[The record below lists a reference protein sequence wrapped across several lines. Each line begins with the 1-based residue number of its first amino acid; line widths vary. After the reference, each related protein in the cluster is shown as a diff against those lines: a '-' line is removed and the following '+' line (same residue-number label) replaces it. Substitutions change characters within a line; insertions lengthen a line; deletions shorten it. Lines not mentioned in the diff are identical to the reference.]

1 MPPNPPPNRPPAG
14 RGQPSSSESSSA
26 TPGPSGTGGT
36 GRGGSASAR
45 GRPVQR
51 LQSLKKR
58 TPGGSLVPLNA
69 DGSTP
74 KPTLKFQPKV
84 VTRKSKEE
92 REALENLEAQ
102 RLRERISAANAA
114 RRTTRGGDRGRGR
127 GRGRGGASGAS
138 GPLGEGT
145 GPGRHGGSWKG
156 KGGRSGKISGFYG
169 VKNETGADGE
179 QIGGDISS
187 DEGSD
192 HGLRFSIDHINLE
205 SDSEGETFEAG
216 AMSKGKASTGKS
228 TPTGGSRG
236 LRPVRVER
244 HEHVERS
251 VGIPAES
258 SSSLSKSAE
267 LRKKAKEKAGAAD
280 DSLFV
285 EDDHSES
292 DVEGDDDDVVMGD
305 IKETGPTSDGP
316 RIKAE
321 PTDDDATIDDSVP
334 PAPSEEPVPKPRVK
348 LKKVKDPRKKLQTE
362 EERQEYDR
370 YEEDIDYLKS
380 TLGSLSTTAGNAPD
394 TSATA
399 EVGKK
404 DDDDT
409 EASAKPATDERQGQL
424 FLLQFPPMT
433 PNLVPPTPE
442 KNSAVGQGDE
452 AVVETATPLP
462 AAGTAPAAQGSGTIK
477 QEEGTVN
484 PAATA
489 STATPLV
496 TATNSTLPRGRVGKL
511 NIHRSGK
518 ATIDWGGVSFELAK
532 GSTVGFIQDAVIL
545 SDNMTGAADGSAS
558 TRDKKLWAMSQVT
571 GKFVVTPDWDKI
583 LDE

>member
-14 RGQPSSSESSSA
+14 RQQPSGSESSSA
-26 TPGPSGTGGT
+26 TPGPSGMGGT
-36 GRGGSASAR
+36 GRGGSASGR

-138 GPLGEGT
+138 GPLGEGA
-145 GPGRHGGSWKG
+145 GHGRHGGAWKG

-169 VKNETGADGE
+169 VKNEGGADGE

-192 HGLRFSIDHINLE
+192 YGLRFSIDHINLE
-205 SDSEGETFEAG
+205 SDSEVEALG
-216 AMSKGKASTGKS
+216 SGGIGKGKTAMGKS
-228 TPTGGSRG
+228 TPTGGNRG

-251 VGIPAES
+251 IGLPTEASTSV
-258 SSSLSKSAE
+258 SKSAE

-285 EDDHSES
+285 EDDQS
-292 DVEGDDDDVVMGD
+292 DDSDAEGGDDEVVMRD
-305 IKETGPTSDGP
+305 IKESDPTKDGP
-316 RIKAE
+316 QIKAE
-321 PTDDDATIDDSVP
+321 PTDDDAIIDDSIP
-334 PAPSEEPVPKPRVK
+334 PAASEEVVPKPRIK
-348 LKKVKDPRKKLQTE
+348 PKKAKDPRKKLQTE

-370 YEEDIDYLKS
+370 YEEDIDYLRS
-380 TLGSLSTTAGNAPD
+380 TLGTLPTTAGNAPD
-394 TSATA
+394 TSVTA
-399 EVGKK
+399 EVEKK
-404 DDDDT
+404 D
-409 EASAKPATDERQGQL
+409 EADAETDAKPTTDERQGQL

-433 PNLVPPTPE
+433 PNLVPPTRE
-442 KNSAVGQGDE
+442 KESAAGQGEE
-452 AVVETATPLP
+452 AVAES
-462 AAGTAPAAQGSGTIK
+462 AAAPAPAAQGSVAIK
-477 QEEGTVN
+477 EEEGAAN
-484 PAATA
+484 PASTA
-489 STATPLV
+489 STAPPLV

-518 ATIDWGGVSFELAK
+518 ATIDWGGVNFELTK

-545 SDNMTGAADGSAS
+545 SDNMAGSADGGAS